1 MSCSWAAS
9 SHWIV
14 NKKNTCAITDTTPQS
29 CPHSLELSLLPSI
42 FCSASFP
49 DFPLTTCDK
58 MNLIHVNNKLAGS
71 ATPMI
76 CKAKWRWEIWTGS
89 IKPSGPVI
97 LNYSFVLQRGA
108 SFWKPGAVPTAD
120 CFVTLFATAATV
132 LNPQGVKMQIPAPI
146 MLIDDV

>member
-1 MSCSWAAS
+1 MGNSFICDARPRALCYAQELWVHIELLIRKTLVPLQTQLFSLVLIHSNSPCFPAS
-9 SHWIV
+9 S
-14 NKKNTCAITDTTPQS
+14 A
-29 CPHSLELSLLPSI
+29 LPPASN
-42 FCSASFP
+42 SFP

-58 MNLIHVNNKLAGS
+58 INLIHVNNKLAGS

-108 SFWKPGAVPTAD
+108 SFESPAQFPLQTALSP
-120 CFVTLFATAATV
+120 CLPRLQLF
-132 LNPQGVKMQIPAPI
+132 
-146 MLIDDV
+146 